1 MTTDT
6 PAVVNPLGLFEA
18 HNDVGTP
25 AVAGDAAYDAS
36 TGIYTLTGAGV
47 NMWDAHDEF
56 QFLWTRVAGD
66 FVIEAHVSLAGLCSE
81 KHRKAGCMARSTAD
95 HDSAYA
101 DAAIHGDGLTA
112 LQFRRTSGGLTE
124 HATVPVKRAD
134 TIRFERR
141 GNTFRFRAAGPDEPF
156 VETSVADVALGDA
169 IYVGLFVCSHHART
183 LEQATFRNVSLQHT
197 RP

>member
-1 MTTDT
+1 VTVDT
-6 PAVVNPLGLFEA
+6 PASDNPLGLFDA

-25 AVAGDAAYDAS
+25 ATPGSAAYDPA

-66 FVIEAHVSLAGLCSE
+66 FVIEAHVSLAGLCAE

-95 HDSAYA
+95 HDAAYA

-112 LQFRRTSGGLTE
+112 LQFRRTAGGVTE
-124 HATVPVKRAD
+124 HATVPITGAD

-141 GNTFRFRAAGPDEPF
+141 GHSFRFAAAGPGAPV
-156 VETSVADVALGDA
+156 VEASVTDVVLPEA
-169 IYVGLFVCSHHART
+169 IYVGLFVCSHHALT
-183 LEQATFRNVSLQHT
+183 LERATFRNVSLQHT

>member
-1 MTTDT
+1 MTVDT
-6 PAVVNPLGLFEA
+6 PAVANPLGLFDA

-25 AVAGDAAYDAS
+25 ALAGRASYDAS
-36 TGIYTLTGAGV
+36 TGIYTLSGAGV

-66 FVIEAHVSLAGLCSE
+66 FVIEATVSLAGLCAE
-81 KHRKAGCMARSTAD
+81 KHRKAGCMARSTAE

-112 LQFRRTSGGLTE
+112 LQFRRTPGGLTE
-124 HATVPVKRAD
+124 HAAIPVKGARR
-134 TIRFERR
+134 IRFARR
-141 GNTFRFRAAGPDEPF
+141 GNTFRFQAAGADDVF
-156 VETSVADVALGDA
+156 VETSVAEIVLDVAV
-169 IYVGLFVCSHHART
+169 YVGLFVCSHHAGTR
-183 LEQATFRNVSLQHT
+183 EQATFRDVSLQHA

>member
-1 MTTDT
+1 M
-6 PAVVNPLGLFEA
+6 PVASGPLGLFDA

-25 AVAGDAAYDAS
+25 ALAGKATYDAP
-36 TGIYTLTGAGV
+36 TGVYSLTGAGV

-56 QFLWTRVAGD
+56 QFLWTRVSGD
-66 FVIEAHVSLAGLCSE
+66 FVMEACVSLAGLSSE

-112 LQFRRTSGGLTE
+112 LQYRRANGGITE
-124 HATVPVKRAD
+124 HTTVAVTGAD
-134 TIRFERR
+134 RIRFERR
-141 GNTFRFRAAGPDEPF
+141 GNTYRFQAARPDGPFIEA
-156 VETSVADVALGDA
+156 VVTDVALGDA
-169 IYVGLFVCSHHART
+169 IYVGLFVCSHHATT

>member
-1 MTTDT
+1 VTTDT

-25 AVAGDAAYDAS
+25 ALPGEARYDAS
-36 TGIYTLTGAGV
+36 TGIYTLSGAGV
-47 NMWDAHDEF
+47 NMWDTHDEF

-66 FVIEAHVSLAGLCSE
+66 FVMEAHLSLAGLCTE
-81 KHRKAGCMARSTAD
+81 KHRKAGCMARRTAD

-112 LQFRRTSGGLTE
+112 LQFRRTDGGLTE
-124 HATVPVKRAD
+124 HATVSVKGAD
-134 TIRFERR
+134 KMRFERR
-141 GNTFRFRAAGPDEPF
+141 GDTFRFQAAGPDEPF
-156 VETSVADVALGDA
+156 VETSVRDVVLGDA
-169 IYVGLFVCSHHART
+169 IYVGLFVCSHHAQT
-183 LEQATFRNVSLQHT
+183 IEQATFRNVGLQHT